1 MNIKGLIMDKIK
13 SYEDIEKKLVDM
25 EKKLSKNKKKEK
37 SDKNLQNQENFQLI
51 RYLKS
56 ETLLNHLRTTHI

>member
-13 SYEDIEKKLVDM
+13 SYEDIEKKLVAM

-37 SDKNLQNQENFQLI
+37 SDEN
-51 RYLKS
+51 KK
-56 ETLLNHLRTTHI
+56 